1 MEGWWEIMKVKN
13 KAYIRSLAK
22 NILNA
27 NKSRRNILLLA
38 IALTSILFTSLFSV
52 ALGLGKSMETQT
64 MKTIGT
70 ISHGSFKDISDEDV
84 EILTHDK
91 DIKDFSVREKV
102 GILDDEKVMAELSYM
117 DKKGFEW
124 SLIEKVK
131 GKFPEK
137 ENEVF
142 LDISTAKKLGYKG
155 EIGEEIE
162 VPFKIEKAYTGEVI
176 EKKSD
181 KFIISGTFQ
190 NPIDSNVGV
199 GQIYLSKAYV
209 DKLSIPKNNS
219 DLEVMLNNS
228 FKIGDKLLKI
238 AERNGYKVADN
249 PGNLSD
255 KEIRIG
261 VNFAYL
267 LSGDSSFDF
276 KTFLP
281 FLAFL
286 ILVIVAGYL
295 IINNI
300 FKISVNEDI
309 KLLGLLK
316 TIGMTKPQIKKLV
329 HLESLAVAL
338 PAIIVGDIVGISIGK
353 IILNKIFANNEMLT
367 DVKLSIIV
375 IILIILFSTA
385 FTLLTVFL
393 SVMRPARY
401 AAKVSP
407 IDASRY
413 NEIQIKKKYKS
424 EDISLG
430 KLARRQVFSNKFRFI
445 SIVLSIS
452 LSAVILNSVLTY
464 TGNIDLEKGI
474 SDVIA
479 TDYNIASPK
488 YFRYMYSGSEDS
500 IKDNF
505 IDEIEN
511 QKGFKAGGAL
521 YYYGYEY
528 DYQDIKIEDNKVAPI
543 LLGIDDYLINKQK
556 FIDGEFDKDKWQTG
570 NYIIIGEYG
579 DKKSAF
585 KAGDKIKIN
594 VKNKIKEV
602 QVMGK
607 VEYNFSIGLR
617 YFPVIKED
625 VNDESSP
632 TLGLEYIYMN
642 PNEYKELTGDQSIM
656 SYGFD
661 VEDSEKENFD
671 KLLKS
676 FENNPDFSYDSRDLQ
691 IKSFK
696 DFKNLI
702 EFVGYSLSIV
712 LFLISVLN
720 FINIIATE
728 ILRNMVNLSILE
740 AIGMTKRNIKKYL
753 IKKNLIYSIS
763 SLVFSFIVM
772 LLVDKF
778 ILIDFMAETKWT
790 SYKFVI
796 MPLILVNFV
805 NIIIGIIFT
814 GGFYE
819 KHSQNSL
826 VDRIRSLE

>member
-1 MEGWWEIMKVKN
+1 MKVKN
-13 KAYIRSLAK
+13 KAYIRRLAK
-22 NILNA
+22 NILNS

-64 MKTIGT
+64 MKTVGT
-70 ISHGSFKDISDEDV
+70 ISHGSFKDICEEDV
-84 EILTHDK
+84 EILTHDM

-117 DKKGFEW
+117 DKIGFEW

-142 LDISTAKKLGYKG
+142 IDTATAKKLGYKG

-162 VPFKIEKAYTGEVI
+162 VPFKIEKPYTGEII

-209 DKLSIPKNNS
+209 DKLSLPENNN
-219 DLEVMLNNS
+219 DVEVMLKNS
-228 FKIGDKLLKI
+228 FMIRNKLLKI
-238 AERNGYKVADN
+238 AERNGYKVVED
-249 PGNLSD
+249 PGNLSN

-353 IILNKIFANNEMLT
+353 VILNKIFANNEMLT
-367 DVKLSIIV
+367 DVKLSLMV

-413 NEIQIKKKYKS
+413 NETTIKKKYKS

-430 KLARRQVFSNKFRFI
+430 NLARRQVFSNKFRFI
-445 SIVLSIS
+445 SIILSMS

-488 YFRYMYSGSEDS
+488 YFRYMYSGSEDG

-511 QKGFKAGGAL
+511 QKGFKEGGVL

-528 DYQDIKIEDNKVAPI
+528 DYPDIKIEDHKVAPI

-556 FIDGEFDKDKWQTG
+556 FIDGVFDKEKWQTG
-570 NYIIIGEYG
+570 NYVIIGEYG

-594 VKNKIKEV
+594 VNNKVKEV

-607 VEYNFSIGLR
+607 VEYNFSNGLR
-617 YFPVIKED
+617 YFTVIKED
-625 VNDESSP
+625 KNNELSP

-642 PNEYKELTGDQSIM
+642 PNDYKELTGDKSIM

-661 VEDSEKENFD
+661 VEDNEKENFD
-671 KLLKS
+671 NLLKT
-676 FENNPDFSYDSRDLQ
+676 FENEPDFSYDSRDLQ

-720 FINIIATE
+720 FINVIATE

-740 AIGMTKRNIKKYL
+740 AIGMTKKNIKKYL
-753 IKKNLIYSIS
+753 VKKNLIYSLCGLI
-763 SLVFSFIVM
+763 FSFLIM
-772 LLVDKF
+772 LLVDKY
-778 ILIDFMAETKWT
+778 ILIGFMEQTKWT

-796 MPLILVNFV
+796 LPLILVNSV
-805 NIIIGIIFT
+805 NIIIGILFT
-814 GGFYE
+814 GRFYE

>member
-1 MEGWWEIMKVKN
+1 MKVKN
-13 KAYIRSLAK
+13 KAYIRRLAK

-52 ALGLGKSMETQT
+52 ALGLGKSMEIQT

-70 ISHGSFKDISDEDV
+70 ISHGSFKELSDKDIN
-84 EILTHDK
+84 ILSKDK
-91 DIKDFSVREKV
+91 DIKEFSIREKV
-102 GILDDEKVMAELSYM
+102 GILDDEKISAELSYM
-117 DKKGFEW
+117 DKNGFEW

-131 GKFPEK
+131 GEFPEK
-137 ENEVF
+137 DNQVF
-142 LDISTAKKLGYKG
+142 IDIATAKKLGYKG

-162 VPFKIEKAYTGEVI
+162 VPFTIEKPYTGEII

-219 DLEVMLNNS
+219 DLGVMLNNS

-238 AERNGYKVADN
+238 AERNGYKVVDD

-261 VNFAYL
+261 VNFAYIF
-267 LSGDSSFDF
+267 SGDSSFDF

-286 ILVIVAGYL
+286 ILVMVAGYL

-353 IILNKIFANNEMLT
+353 VILNKIFANNEMLT
-367 DVKLSIIV
+367 DVKLSLMV

-413 NEIQIKKKYKS
+413 NETTIKRKYKS

-474 SDVIA
+474 SDVIV

-488 YFRYMYSGSEDS
+488 YFRYMYSGSEDG
-500 IKDNF
+500 IKGNF

-528 DYQDIKIEDNKVAPI
+528 DYPDIKIEDNKVAPI

-556 FIDGEFDKDKWQTG
+556 IIDGEFDKDKWQTG
-570 NYIIIGEYG
+570 NYIIIGEFG
-579 DKKSAF
+579 NKKSGF
-585 KAGDKIKIN
+585 KSGDKIKIN
-594 VKNKIKEV
+594 VNNKVKEV

-607 VEYNFSIGLR
+607 VEYNFSNGSR

-625 VNDESSP
+625 INDESSP
-632 TLGLEYIYMN
+632 TLGLEYIYMK

-676 FENNPDFSYDSRDLQ
+676 FENNSDFSYDSRDLQ
-691 IKSFK
+691 IKSTME
-696 DFKNLI
+696 FKNLI
-702 EFVGYSLSIV
+702 EFAGYSLSIV

-720 FINIIATE
+720 FINVIATE

-740 AIGMTKRNIKKYL
+740 AIGMTKENIKKYL
-753 IKKNLIYSIS
+753 VKKNLIYSIS

-772 LLVDKF
+772 LLVNKF
-778 ILIDFMAETKWT
+778 ILIDFMEQTQWT

-796 MPLILVNFV
+796 MPLIIVNFV

-814 GGFYE
+814 GKFYE

>member
-1 MEGWWEIMKVKN
+1 MKVKN
-13 KAYIRSLAK
+13 KAYIRCLAK
-22 NILNA
+22 SILNA

-70 ISHGSFKDISDEDV
+70 ISHGSFKELSDKDV

-91 DIKDFSVREKV
+91 DIKDFSIREKV
-102 GILDDEKVMAELSYM
+102 GILDDEKISAELSYI
-117 DKKGFEW
+117 DNNGFEW

-137 ENEVF
+137 ENDVF
-142 LDISTAKKLGYKG
+142 IDLATAKKLGYQG

-162 VPFKIEKAYTGEVI
+162 VPFNIERPYTGEII

-209 DKLSIPKNNS
+209 DKLSLPENNK
-219 DLEVMLNNS
+219 DVEVMLKNS
-228 FKIGDKLLKI
+228 FMIRDKLLNI

-249 PGNLSD
+249 PGHLSD

-286 ILVIVAGYL
+286 ILVMVAGYL

-316 TIGMTKPQIKKLV
+316 TIGMTRPQIKKLI
-329 HLESLAVAL
+329 HLESLATSL

-367 DVKLSIIV
+367 DVKLSLIV

-407 IDASRY
+407 IEASRY
-413 NEIQIKKKYKS
+413 NETTIKKKYKS
-424 EDISLG
+424 ENITLG
-430 KLARRQVFSNKFRFI
+430 KLARRQVFSNKFRFV

-464 TGNIDLEKGI
+464 TGNIDLEKGV

-488 YFRYMYSGSEDS
+488 YFRYMYSGSEDG
-500 IKDNF
+500 INEKF

-511 QKGFKAGGAL
+511 HKGYKGGGAL
-521 YYYGYEY
+521 YYYGYEHTY
-528 DYQDIKIEDNKVAPI
+528 PDIKIEDHRIAPI
-543 LLGIDDYLINKQK
+543 LFGIDEFLINKQK
-556 FIDGEFDKDKWQTG
+556 ITEGDFDKDKWQTG
-570 NYIIIGEYG
+570 NYVMLGEYG

-585 KAGDKIKIN
+585 KTGDKIKIN
-594 VKNKIKEV
+594 VKNKVKEV

-607 VEYNFSIGLR
+607 VEYNFSNGLR

-625 VNDESSP
+625 VNDESST

-642 PNEYKELTGDQSIM
+642 PNEYKKLTGDKSIM

-661 VEDSEKENFD
+661 VEKSEKENFD

-676 FENNPDFSYDSRDLQ
+676 FENEPGFSYDSRNLQ
-691 IKSFK
+691 IKSTME
-696 DFKNLI
+696 FKNLI
-702 EFVGYSLSIV
+702 EFAGYSLSIV

-720 FINIIATE
+720 FINVIATE

-740 AIGMTKRNIKKYL
+740 AIGMTKKNIKIYL
-753 IKKNLIYSIS
+753 VKKNLIYSFCG
-763 SLVFSFIVM
+763 LVCSFIIM
-772 LLVDKF
+772 LLVDQY
-778 ILIDFMAETKWT
+778 ILIDFMEQTKWT
-790 SYKFVI
+790 SFRFVI
-796 MPLILVNFV
+796 RPLILVNFA

-814 GGFYE
+814 CKFYE

-826 VDRIRSLE
+826 VGRIKSLE

>member
-1 MEGWWEIMKVKN
+1 MKVKN
-13 KAYIRSLAK
+13 KAYIRHLAK

-70 ISHGSFKDISDEDV
+70 ISHGSFKELSDEDV

-137 ENEVF
+137 ENQVF
-142 LDISTAKKLGYKG
+142 IDIATAKKLGYKG

-162 VPFKIEKAYTGEVI
+162 IPYSIEKPYTGEII

-209 DKLSIPKNNS
+209 DKLSIPENNK
-219 DLEVMLNNS
+219 DLEVMLDNS
-228 FKIGDKLLKI
+228 FMIRDKLIKI
-238 AERNGYKVADN
+238 AERNGYKVVDD

-261 VNFAYL
+261 VNFAYIF
-267 LSGDSSFDF
+267 SGDSSFDF
-276 KTFLP
+276 KIFIP
-281 FLAFL
+281 YLAFL
-286 ILVIVAGYL
+286 ILVMVAGYL

-329 HLESLAVAL
+329 HLESLAVVL
-338 PAIIVGDIVGISIGK
+338 PSIIIGDIIGISIGK
-353 IILNKIFANNEMLT
+353 IILNKIFASNEMLT
-367 DVKLSIIV
+367 DVKLSLTV
-375 IILIILFSTA
+375 IISIILFSTA

-393 SVMRPARY
+393 SVMKPARY

-413 NEIQIKKKYKS
+413 NEIQIKNKYKS

-474 SDVIA
+474 SDVIV
-479 TDYNIASPK
+479 TDYNIANPK
-488 YFRYMYSGSEDS
+488 YFRYMYSGSEDG
-500 IKDNF
+500 INEKY
-505 IDEIEN
+505 IGEIEN
-511 QKGFKAGGAL
+511 HKGFKSGGAL
-521 YYYGYEY
+521 YSYGYEY
-528 DYQDIKIEDNKVAPI
+528 TYPVIKIDDNKVAPI
-543 LLGIDDYLINKQK
+543 LLGIDDYLINKQNI
-556 FIDGEFDKDKWQTG
+556 IDGEFDKEKWQTG
-570 NYIIIGEYG
+570 NYVILGEYG

-594 VKNKIKEV
+594 VKNKVKEV

-607 VEYNFSIGLR
+607 VEYNFSNGLR

-625 VNDESSP
+625 INDESSP

-642 PNEYKELTGDQSIM
+642 PNEYKELTGDESIM

-661 VEDSEKENFD
+661 VEDSEKENFN

-676 FENNPDFSYDSRDLQ
+676 FENEPGFSYDSRDLQ
-691 IKSFK
+691 IKSTME
-696 DFKNLI
+696 FKNLI
-702 EFVGYSLSIV
+702 EFAGYSLSIV

-720 FINIIATE
+720 FINVIATE
-728 ILRNMVNLSILE
+728 ILRNMANLSILE
-740 AIGMTKRNIKKYL
+740 AIGMTKKNIKKYL
-753 IKKNLIYSIS
+753 VKKNLIYSLCG
-763 SLVFSFIVM
+763 LVFSFIIM

-778 ILIDFMAETKWT
+778 ILMDFIEQTQWT

-796 MPLILVNFV
+796 TPLILVNLV

-814 GGFYE
+814 GRFYE
-819 KHSQNSL
+819 KHSNNSL

>member
-1 MEGWWEIMKVKN
+1 MKVKN

-27 NKSRRNILLLA
+27 NKSRRNILLGA

-52 ALGLGKSMETQT
+52 AFGLGKSMETQT
-64 MKTIGT
+64 MKTIGS
-70 ISHGSFKDISDEDV
+70 ISHGSFKELSDEDV
-84 EILTHDK
+84 KILTLDK

-102 GILDDEKVMAELSYM
+102 GILDDEKVTAELSYM
-117 DKKGFEW
+117 DKRGFEW
-124 SLIEKVK
+124 SLMEKVK

-142 LDISTAKKLGYKG
+142 IDISTAKKLGYKG
-155 EIGEEIE
+155 EIGE
-162 VPFKIEKAYTGEVI
+162 KIEIPYNIEKPYTGEII

-209 DKLSIPKNNS
+209 DKLSLPENTN
-219 DLEVMLNNS
+219 DVEVMLKNS
-228 FKIGDKLLKI
+228 FMIRDKLLKI
-238 AERNGYKVADN
+238 AERNGYKVVDD

-267 LSGDSSFDF
+267 LSGDNSLDF
-276 KTFLP
+276 NTFLP
-281 FLAFL
+281 YLAFL
-286 ILVIVAGYL
+286 ILVMVAGYL

-329 HLESLAVAL
+329 HLESLAASL
-338 PAIIVGDIVGISIGK
+338 PSIIIGDIVGISIGK
-353 IILNKIFANNEMLT
+353 IILNKIFASNEMLT
-367 DVKLSIIV
+367 NVKLSPAV

-413 NEIQIKKKYKS
+413 NETTIKKKYKS
-424 EDISLG
+424 DNISLS
-430 KLARRQVFSNKFRFI
+430 KLSRRQVFSNKFRFI

-474 SDVIA
+474 SDVIV

-488 YFRYMYSGSEDS
+488 YFRYMYSGIDDEID
-500 IKDNF
+500 KEF
-505 IDEIEN
+505 IDKIEN
-511 QKGFKAGGAL
+511 QKGFIGGGAL
-521 YYYGYEY
+521 YSYGYEY
-528 DYQDIKIEDNKVAPI
+528 YYPDIKIEDKKFAPF
-543 LLGIDDYLINKQK
+543 LFGMDDFLINKQK
-556 FIDGEFDKDKWQTG
+556 FIDGEFDKEKWQTG
-570 NYIIIGEYG
+570 NYIIIGEYE

-594 VKNKIKEV
+594 VNSKVKEV

-607 VEYNFSIGLR
+607 IEYNFSNGFR

-625 VNDESSP
+625 INDESSP
-632 TLGLEYIYMN
+632 TLDLEYIYMN
-642 PNEYKELTGDQSIM
+642 PNEYKELTGNKSMM

-671 KLLKS
+671 KLLKT
-676 FENNPDFSYDSRDLQ
+676 FENEPGFSYDSRDIQ
-691 IKSFK
+691 IKSTME
-696 DFKNLI
+696 FKNLI
-702 EFVGYSLSIV
+702 EFAGYSLSIV

-720 FINIIATE
+720 FINVIATE

-740 AIGMTKRNIKKYL
+740 AIGMTKKNIKKYL
-753 IKKNLIYSIS
+753 VKKNLIYSLCG
-763 SLVFSFIVM
+763 LVFSFIIM
-772 LLVDKF
+772 LLVDKY
-778 ILIDFMAETKWT
+778 ILMDFMGQAKWT

-805 NIIIGIIFT
+805 NTIIGIIFT
-814 GGFYE
+814 SRFYE

>member
-1 MEGWWEIMKVKN
+1 MEGWWKIMKVKN
-13 KAYIRSLAK
+13 KAYIRRLAK

-52 ALGLGKSMETQT
+52 ALGLGKSMEIQT

-70 ISHGSFKDISDEDV
+70 ISHGSFKELSDKDIN
-84 EILTHDK
+84 ILSKDK
-91 DIKDFSVREKV
+91 DIKEFSIREKV

-142 LDISTAKKLGYKG
+142 IGTATAKKLGYKG

-162 VPFKIEKAYTGEVI
+162 VPFKIEKANTGEII

-209 DKLSIPKNNS
+209 DKLSLPENNN
-219 DLEVMLNNS
+219 DVEVMLKNS
-228 FKIGDKLLKI
+228 FMIRDKLLKI
-238 AERNGYKVADN
+238 AERNGYKVVDD
-249 PGNLSD
+249 PGNLSE

-261 VNFAYL
+261 VNFAYIF
-267 LSGDSSFDF
+267 SGDSSFDF

-316 TIGMTKPQIKKLV
+316 TIGMTKPQIKRLI

-367 DVKLSIIV
+367 DVKLSLMV

-407 IDASRY
+407 IDASRH
-413 NEIQIKKKYKS
+413 NETTIKKKYKS

-488 YFRYMYSGSEDS
+488 YFRYMYLGSEEGID
-500 IKDNF
+500 KKF

-511 QKGFKAGGAL
+511 YKGFKSGGAL

-528 DYQDIKIEDNKVAPI
+528 DYPDIKIEDNKVAPI

-579 DKKSAF
+579 NKKSAF

-594 VKNKIKEV
+594 VKNKVKEV
-602 QVMGK
+602 QVMSK
-607 VEYNFSIGLR
+607 IEYNFSNGLR

-625 VNDESSP
+625 INDESSP
-632 TLGLEYIYMN
+632 TLSLEYIYMN

-676 FENNPDFSYDSRDLQ
+676 FENEPGFSYDSRDLQ
-691 IKSFK
+691 IKSTME
-696 DFKNLI
+696 FKNLI
-702 EFVGYSLSIV
+702 EFAGYSLSIV

-720 FINIIATE
+720 FINVIATE

-740 AIGMTKRNIKKYL
+740 AIGMTKKNIKKYL
-753 IKKNLIYSIS
+753 VKKNLIYSLCG
-763 SLVFSFIVM
+763 LVFSFIIM

-778 ILIDFMAETKWT
+778 ILMDFMEQTQWT

-805 NIIIGIIFT
+805 NIIIGILFT
-814 GGFYE
+814 GRFYE

>member
-1 MEGWWEIMKVKN
+1 MESWWIKMKVKN
-13 KAYIRSLAK
+13 KAYIRHLAK
-22 NILNA
+22 NILRA
-27 NKSRRNILLLA
+27 NESRRNILLLA
-38 IALTSILFTSLFSV
+38 IALTCILFTSLFSV
-52 ALGLGKSMETQT
+52 ILGLGKSMETQT

-70 ISHGSFKDISDEDV
+70 ISHGSFKDISGEDV
-84 EILTHDK
+84 EILTQDK

-137 ENEVF
+137 ENQVF
-142 LDISTAKKLGYKG
+142 IDISTAKKLGYKG

-162 VPFKIEKAYTGEVI
+162 VPFTIEKAYTGEII

-219 DLEVMLNNS
+219 DLGVMLNNS
-228 FKIGDKLLKI
+228 FKIRDKLLKI
-238 AERNGYKVADN
+238 AERNGYKVVDN
-249 PGNLSD
+249 PRNLSE

-281 FLAFL
+281 FLDFL
-286 ILVIVAGYL
+286 ILVMVAGYL

-316 TIGMTKPQIKKLV
+316 TIGMTKPQIKRLI

-338 PAIIVGDIVGISIGK
+338 PSIIAGDIVGISIGK
-353 IILNKIFANNEMLT
+353 VILNKIFANNEMLT
-367 DVKLSIIV
+367 DVKLSLMV

-413 NEIQIKKKYKS
+413 NETTIKKKYKS

-430 KLARRQVFSNKFRFI
+430 KLARRQIFSNKFRFI

-464 TGNIDLEKGI
+464 TGNINLEKGI
-474 SDVIA
+474 SDVIV

-488 YFRYMYSGSEDS
+488 YFRYMYSGSEDG
-500 IKDNF
+500 INEKY
-505 IDEIEN
+505 IGEIEN

-528 DYQDIKIEDNKVAPI
+528 DYQDIKIEDHKVAPI
-543 LLGIDDYLINKQK
+543 LFGMDEFLINKQK
-556 FIDGEFDKDKWQTG
+556 FIDGEFDKEKWQTG
-570 NYIIIGEYG
+570 NYIIVGEYAN
-579 DKKSAF
+579 KKSAF
-585 KAGDKIKIN
+585 KSGDKINIKVN
-594 VKNKIKEV
+594 NKVKEV

-607 VEYNFSIGLR
+607 VEYNFSNGLR

-625 VNDESSP
+625 INDESSP
-632 TLGLEYIYMN
+632 TLSLEYIYMN
-642 PNEYKELTGDQSIM
+642 PNEYKELTGDESIM

-676 FENNPDFSYDSRDLQ
+676 FENEPGFSYDSRDLQ
-691 IKSFK
+691 IKSTME
-696 DFKNLI
+696 FKNLI
-702 EFVGYSLSIV
+702 EFAGYSLSIV

-720 FINIIATE
+720 FINVIATE

-740 AIGMTKRNIKKYL
+740 AIGMTKKNIKKYL
-753 IKKNLIYSIS
+753 VKKNLIYSLCG
-763 SLVFSFIVM
+763 LVFSFLIM

-778 ILIDFMAETKWT
+778 ILMDFIAATQWT

-805 NIIIGIIFT
+805 NIFIGILFT
-814 GGFYE
+814 GRFYE

>member
-1 MEGWWEIMKVKN
+1 
-13 KAYIRSLAK
+13 
-22 NILNA
+22 
-27 NKSRRNILLLA
+27 
-38 IALTSILFTSLFSV
+38 
-52 ALGLGKSMETQT
+52 METQT
-64 MKTIGT
+64 MKTVGT
-70 ISHGSFKDISDEDV
+70 ISHGSFKDICDEDV
-84 EILTHDK
+84 ETLTHDK

-131 GKFPEK
+131 GEFPEK
-137 ENEVF
+137 DNQVF
-142 LDISTAKKLGYKG
+142 IDIATAKKLGYKG

-162 VPFKIEKAYTGEVI
+162 VPFKIEKPYTGEII

-209 DKLSIPKNNS
+209 DKLSLPENNN
-219 DLEVMLNNS
+219 DVEVMLKNS
-228 FKIGDKLLKI
+228 FMIRNKLLKI
-238 AERNGYKVADN
+238 AERNGYKVVDD

-261 VNFAYL
+261 VNFAYIF
-267 LSGDSSFDF
+267 SGDSSFDF

-286 ILVIVAGYL
+286 ILVMVAGYL

-338 PAIIVGDIVGISIGK
+338 PSIIVGDIVGISIGK
-353 IILNKIFANNEMLT
+353 VILNKIFANNEILT
-367 DVKLSIIV
+367 DVKLSLAV
-375 IILIILFSTA
+375 IIIIILFSTA

-407 IDASRY
+407 IDASKY
-413 NEIQIKKKYKS
+413 NDTMIKNKYKS
-424 EDISLG
+424 ANISLG

-464 TGNIDLEKGI
+464 TGNIDLEKGV

-488 YFRYMYSGSEDS
+488 YFRYMYSGSEDG

-511 QKGFKAGGAL
+511 QKGFKGGGAL
-521 YYYGYEY
+521 YSYGYEY
-528 DYQDIKIEDNKVAPI
+528 DYPDIKIEDHKVAPI

-556 FIDGEFDKDKWQTG
+556 FIDGVFDKEKWQTG
-570 NYIIIGEYG
+570 NYIIIGEFG
-579 DKKSAF
+579 NKKSAF
-585 KAGDKIKIN
+585 KSGDKINIKVN
-594 VKNKIKEV
+594 NKVKEV

-607 VEYNFSIGLR
+607 VEYNFSNGLR

-625 VNDESSP
+625 INDESSP
-632 TLGLEYIYMN
+632 TLGLEYIYMK
-642 PNEYKELTGDQSIM
+642 PNEYKELTGDKSIM

-671 KLLKS
+671 KLLKT
-676 FENNPDFSYDSRDLQ
+676 FENEPDFSYDSRDLQ

-720 FINIIATE
+720 FINVIATE

-740 AIGMTKRNIKKYL
+740 AIGMTKKNIKKYL
-753 IKKNLIYSIS
+753 VKKNLIYSLCG
-763 SLVFSFIVM
+763 LVFSFIIM
-772 LLVDKF
+772 LLVDKY
-778 ILIDFMAETKWT
+778 ILIGFMEQAKWT
-790 SYKFVI
+790 SYKFAI

-814 GGFYE
+814 GRFYE
-819 KHSQNSL
+819 KHSNNSL

>member
-1 MEGWWEIMKVKN
+1 MKVKN
-13 KAYIRSLAK
+13 KAYIRRLAK

-70 ISHGSFKDISDEDV
+70 ISHGSFKELSDKDIN
-84 EILTHDK
+84 ILSKDK
-91 DIKDFSVREKV
+91 DIKEFSIREKV
-102 GILDDEKVMAELSYM
+102 GILDDEKISAELSYI
-117 DKKGFEW
+117 DNNGFEW

-137 ENEVF
+137 ENDVF
-142 LDISTAKKLGYKG
+142 IDLATAKKLGYKG

-162 VPFKIEKAYTGEVI
+162 IPYSIEKPYTGEII

-209 DKLSIPKNNS
+209 DKLLLPDTNN
-219 DLEVMLNNS
+219 DMEVMLKNS
-228 FKIGDKLLKI
+228 FMIKDKLLKI
-238 AERNGYKVADN
+238 AERNGYKVADS

-281 FLAFL
+281 YLAFL

-316 TIGMTKPQIKKLV
+316 TIGMTKPQIKRLI

-338 PAIIVGDIVGISIGK
+338 PSIIIGDIIGISIGK
-353 IILNKIFANNEMLT
+353 IILNKIFASNEMLT
-367 DVKLSIIV
+367 DVKLSLMV

-413 NEIQIKKKYKS
+413 NETTIKKKYKS

-445 SIVLSIS
+445 SIILSMS

-474 SDVIA
+474 SDVIT

-488 YFRYMYSGSEDS
+488 YFRYMYLGSEEGID
-500 IKDNF
+500 KKF

-511 QKGFKAGGAL
+511 HKGYKSGGAL
-521 YYYGYEY
+521 YSSGYEHTY
-528 DYQDIKIEDNKVAPI
+528 PEIKIEDKKVAP
-543 LLGIDDYLINKQK
+543 LLFGMDEFLINKQK
-556 FIDGEFDKDKWQTG
+556 FIDGEFDKEKWQTG

-585 KAGDKIKIN
+585 KTGDKIKIN
-594 VKNKIKEV
+594 VKNKAKEV

-607 VEYNFSIGLR
+607 IEYNFSNGLR

-625 VNDESSP
+625 INDESSP

-661 VEDSEKENFD
+661 VADREKENFD
-671 KLLKS
+671 KLLKT
-676 FENNPDFSYDSRDLQ
+676 FENEPDFSYDSRDLQ
-691 IKSFK
+691 IKSTME
-696 DFKNLI
+696 FKNLI
-702 EFVGYSLSIV
+702 EFAGYSLSIV

-720 FINIIATE
+720 FINVIATE

-740 AIGMTKRNIKKYL
+740 AIGMTKKNIKKYL
-753 IKKNLIYSIS
+753 VKKNLIYSLCGLI
-763 SLVFSFIVM
+763 FSFLIM

-778 ILIDFMAETKWT
+778 ILMDFMEQTQWT

-796 MPLILVNFV
+796 LPLILVNSV

-814 GGFYE
+814 GRFYE
-819 KHSQNSL
+819 KHSNNSL

>member
-1 MEGWWEIMKVKN
+1 MKVKN
-13 KAYIRSLAK
+13 KAYIRHLAK

-70 ISHGSFKDISDEDV
+70 ISHGSFKELSDEDV

-102 GILDDEKVMAELSYM
+102 GILDDKKISAELSYM

-137 ENEVF
+137 DNQVF
-142 LDISTAKKLGYKG
+142 IDIATAKKLGYKG

-162 VPFKIEKAYTGEVI
+162 IPYSIEKPYTGEII

-209 DKLSIPKNNS
+209 DKLSLPENNN
-219 DLEVMLNNS
+219 DLEVMLKNS
-228 FKIGDKLLKI
+228 FMIRDKLLKI
-238 AERNGYKVADN
+238 AERNGYKVVDD
-249 PGNLSD
+249 PGNLSE

-261 VNFAYL
+261 VNFAYIF
-267 LSGDSSFDF
+267 SGDSSFDF

-353 IILNKIFANNEMLT
+353 VILNKIFANNEMLT
-367 DVKLSIIV
+367 DVKLSLLV

-385 FTLLTVFL
+385 FTLITVFL
-393 SVMRPARY
+393 SVMRPARF

-413 NEIQIKKKYKS
+413 NETTIKKKYKS

-474 SDVIA
+474 SDVIS

-488 YFRYMYSGSEDS
+488 YFRYMYSGSEDG

-528 DYQDIKIEDNKVAPI
+528 AYPDIKIEDNKVAPI

-556 FIDGEFDKDKWQTG
+556 
-570 NYIIIGEYG
+570 
-579 DKKSAF
+579 
-585 KAGDKIKIN
+585 
-594 VKNKIKEV
+594 
-602 QVMGK
+602 
-607 VEYNFSIGLR
+607 
-617 YFPVIKED
+617 
-625 VNDESSP
+625 
-632 TLGLEYIYMN
+632 
-642 PNEYKELTGDQSIM
+642 
-656 SYGFD
+656 
-661 VEDSEKENFD
+661 
-671 KLLKS
+671 
-676 FENNPDFSYDSRDLQ
+676 
-691 IKSFK
+691 
-696 DFKNLI
+696 
-702 EFVGYSLSIV
+702 
-712 LFLISVLN
+712 
-720 FINIIATE
+720 
-728 ILRNMVNLSILE
+728 
-740 AIGMTKRNIKKYL
+740 
-753 IKKNLIYSIS
+753 
-763 SLVFSFIVM
+763 
-772 LLVDKF
+772 
-778 ILIDFMAETKWT
+778 
-790 SYKFVI
+790 
-796 MPLILVNFV
+796 
-805 NIIIGIIFT
+805 
-814 GGFYE
+814 
-819 KHSQNSL
+819 
-826 VDRIRSLE
+826 

>member
-1 MEGWWEIMKVKN
+1 MKVKN
-13 KAYIRSLAK
+13 KAYIVRLSK
-22 NILNA
+22 SILNA

-64 MKTIGT
+64 MKTVGT
-70 ISHGSFKDISDEDV
+70 ISHGSFKELSDKDIN
-84 EILTHDK
+84 ILSKDK
-91 DIKDFSVREKV
+91 DIKEFSIREKV
-102 GILDDEKVMAELSYM
+102 GILDDEKISAELSYM

-137 ENEVF
+137 ENEIF
-142 LDISTAKKLGYKG
+142 IDLATAKKLGYKG
-155 EIGEEIE
+155 EIGEVIE
-162 VPFKIEKAYTGEVI
+162 VPFNIEKPYTGEII

-209 DKLSIPKNNS
+209 DKLSLPENNK
-219 DLEVMLNNS
+219 DLEVMLKNS
-228 FKIGDKLLKI
+228 FMIRDKLLKI

-249 PGNLSD
+249 PGNLSGN
-255 KEIRIG
+255 EIRIG

-267 LSGDSSFDF
+267 FSGDSSFDLN
-276 KTFLP
+276 TFIP
-281 FLAFL
+281 YLAIL
-286 ILVIVAGYL
+286 ILVMVAGYL

-329 HLESLAVAL
+329 HRESLAVAI

-353 IILNKIFANNEMLT
+353 IILNKIFVSNEMLT
-367 DVKLSIIV
+367 DVKISLAL

-407 IDASRY
+407 IDASKY
-413 NEIQIKKKYKS
+413 NETTIKKKYKS
-424 EDISLG
+424 ENISLG

-464 TGNIDLEKGI
+464 TSNIDLEKGI
-474 SDVIA
+474 SDVIV

-488 YFRYMYSGSEDS
+488 YFRYMYSGSEDG
-500 IKDNF
+500 INEKY
-505 IDEIEN
+505 IGEIEN
-511 QKGFKAGGAL
+511 HKGFKSGGAL
-521 YYYGYEY
+521 YSYGYEY
-528 DYQDIKIEDNKVAPI
+528 TYPVIKIEDNKVAPI

-556 FIDGEFDKDKWQTG
+556 IIDGEFDKEKWQTG
-570 NYIIIGEYG
+570 NYVIIGEYG

-585 KAGDKIKIN
+585 KAGDKIKIK
-594 VKNKIKEV
+594 VKNSIKEV
-602 QVMGK
+602 QIMGK
-607 VEYNFSIGLR
+607 INYNFSDGLR
-617 YFPVIKED
+617 YYPIIQED
-625 VNDESSP
+625 RFDESSP
-632 TLGLEYIYMN
+632 ELDIEYLYLN
-642 PNEYKELTGDQSIM
+642 PNLYEELTGDNSIM

-671 KLLKS
+671 KFLKS

-696 DFKNLI
+696 DYKNLI

-720 FINIIATE
+720 FINVIATE

-740 AIGMTKRNIKKYL
+740 AIGMTKKNIKKYL
-753 IKKNLIYSIS
+753 VKKNLIYSLCG
-763 SLVFSFIVM
+763 LVFSFIIM
-772 LLVDKF
+772 LLVDKY
-778 ILIDFMAETKWT
+778 ILIDFMEQTKWT

-814 GGFYE
+814 GRFYE

>member
-1 MEGWWEIMKVKN
+1 MKVKN
-13 KAYIRSLAK
+13 KAYIRRLAK

-52 ALGLGKSMETQT
+52 ALGLGKSIETQT
-64 MKTIGT
+64 MKTVGS
-70 ISHGSFKDISDEDV
+70 ISHGSFKELSDEDIS
-84 EILTHDK
+84 ILSKDK
-91 DIKDFSVREKV
+91 DINEFSIREKV
-102 GILDDEKVMAELSYM
+102 GILDDEKISAELSYM
-117 DKKGFEW
+117 DKIGFEW

-137 ENEVF
+137 ENDAF
-142 LDISTAKKLGYKG
+142 IDLATAKKLGYKG

-162 VPFKIEKAYTGEVI
+162 IPYSIEKAYTGEII
-176 EKKSD
+176 EKKSE

-209 DKLSIPKNNS
+209 DKLSLPENNK
-219 DLEVMLNNS
+219 DLEVMLKNS
-228 FKIGDKLLKI
+228 FMIKDKLLKI
-238 AERNGYKVADN
+238 AERNGYKVADS

-329 HLESLAVAL
+329 HLESIAASL
-338 PAIIVGDIVGISIGK
+338 PSIIVGDIVGISIGK
-353 IILNKIFANNEMLT
+353 IILNKIFASNEMLT
-367 DVKLSIIV
+367 DVKLSITV
-375 IILIILFSTA
+375 MVLIILFSTA

-413 NEIQIKKKYKS
+413 NETTIKKKYKS
-424 EDISLG
+424 ENISLG

-445 SIVLSIS
+445 SIILSMS

-464 TGNIDLEKGI
+464 TSNIDLEKGI
-474 SDVIA
+474 SDVIV

-488 YFRYMYSGSEDS
+488 YFRYMYLGSEEG
-500 IKDNF
+500 INKKF

-511 QKGFKAGGAL
+511 YKGFKDGGAL
-521 YYYGYEY
+521 YSYGYEY
-528 DYQDIKIEDNKVAPI
+528 SYPSIKIKDHKVAPI
-543 LLGIDDYLINKQK
+543 LFGMDDYLINKQK
-556 FIDGEFDKDKWQTG
+556 FIAGEFDKEKWQTG

-579 DKKSAF
+579 YKKSAF

-594 VKNKIKEV
+594 VNNKVKEV

-607 VEYNFSIGLR
+607 VEYNFSNGLR

-625 VNDESSP
+625 KYNESSP
-632 TLGLEYIYMN
+632 TLGLGYIYMN

-691 IKSFK
+691 IKSIMK
-696 DFKNLI
+696 FKNLI
-702 EFVGYSLSIV
+702 EFAGYSLSIV

-720 FINIIATE
+720 FINVIATE

-740 AIGMTKRNIKKYL
+740 AIGMTKKNIKKYL
-753 IKKNLIYSIS
+753 VKKNLIYSIS

-772 LLVDKF
+772 LLVNKF
-778 ILIDFMAETKWT
+778 ILIDFME
-790 SYKFVI
+790 
-796 MPLILVNFV
+796 
-805 NIIIGIIFT
+805 
-814 GGFYE
+814 
-819 KHSQNSL
+819 
-826 VDRIRSLE
+826 

>member
-1 MEGWWEIMKVKN
+1 MKVKN
-13 KAYIRSLAK
+13 KAYIRRLAK
-22 NILNA
+22 SILNA

-70 ISHGSFKDISDEDV
+70 ISHGSFKELSDEDV

-162 VPFKIEKAYTGEVI
+162 VPFKIEKAYTGEII

-209 DKLSIPKNNS
+209 DKLSLPKNNS
-219 DLEVMLNNS
+219 DLGVMLNNS

-238 AERNGYKVADN
+238 AERNGYKVVDD

-316 TIGMTKPQIKKLV
+316 TIGMTKPQIKRLI

-338 PAIIVGDIVGISIGK
+338 PSIIIGDIIGISIGK
-353 IILNKIFANNEMLT
+353 IILNKIFASNEMLT
-367 DVKLSIIV
+367 DVKLSLAV

-413 NEIQIKKKYKS
+413 NEIQTKNKYKS

-488 YFRYMYSGSEDS
+488 YFRYMYSGSEDG
-500 IKDNF
+500 INEKY
-505 IDEIEN
+505 IGEIEN
-511 QKGFKAGGAL
+511 HKGFKSGGAL
-521 YYYGYEY
+521 YSYGYEY
-528 DYQDIKIEDNKVAPI
+528 TYPVIKIEDNKVAPI

-556 FIDGEFDKDKWQTG
+556 IIDGEFDKEKWQTG
-570 NYIIIGEYG
+570 NYVIIGEYG

-585 KAGDKIKIN
+585 KAGDKIKIK
-594 VKNKIKEV
+594 VKNSIKEV
-602 QVMGK
+602 QIMGK
-607 VEYNFSIGLR
+607 INYNFSDGLR
-617 YFPVIKED
+617 YFPIIQE
-625 VNDESSP
+625 NQFDESSP
-632 TLGLEYIYMN
+632 ELDLEYFYLN
-642 PNEYKELTGDQSIM
+642 PNLYKELTGDNSIM

-661 VEDSEKENFD
+661 VVDSEKENFD

-676 FENNPDFSYDSRDLQ
+676 FENEPGFSYDSRDLQ

-720 FINIIATE
+720 FINVIATE

-740 AIGMTKRNIKKYL
+740 AIGMTKKNIKRYL
-753 IKKNLIYSIS
+753 VKKNLIYSLCG
-763 SLVFSFIVM
+763 LVFSFIIM
-772 LLVDKF
+772 LLVDKY
-778 ILIDFMAETKWT
+778 ILIGFMEQAKWT

-814 GGFYE
+814 GRFYE

>member
-1 MEGWWEIMKVKN
+1 MKVKN
-13 KAYIRSLAK
+13 KAYIVRLSK

-70 ISHGSFKDISDEDV
+70 ISHGSFKELSDKDIN
-84 EILTHDK
+84 ILSKDK
-91 DIKDFSVREKV
+91 DIKEFSIREKV
-102 GILDDEKVMAELSYM
+102 GILDDEKISAELSYM
-117 DKKGFEW
+117 DKNGFDW

-137 ENEVF
+137 ENDAFIDLV
-142 LDISTAKKLGYKG
+142 TAKKLGYKG

-162 VPFKIEKAYTGEVI
+162 VPFNIEKPYTGEII

-209 DKLSIPKNNS
+209 DKLSLPENNK
-219 DLEVMLNNS
+219 DVEVMLKNS
-228 FKIGDKLLKI
+228 FMIRDKLLNI
-238 AERNGYKVADN
+238 AERNGYKVADS

-353 IILNKIFANNEMLT
+353 VILNKIFANNEMLT
-367 DVKLSIIV
+367 DVKLSLTV
-375 IILIILFSTA
+375 IILIIVFSTA

-413 NEIQIKKKYKS
+413 NETTIKKKYKS
-424 EDISLG
+424 DNISLG

-445 SIVLSIS
+445 SIILSMS

-474 SDVIA
+474 SDVIV
-479 TDYNIASPK
+479 TGYNIASPK
-488 YFRYMYSGSEDS
+488 YFRYMYLGSEEGID
-500 IKDNF
+500 KKF

-528 DYQDIKIEDNKVAPI
+528 AYPDIKIEDNKVAPI

-556 FIDGEFDKDKWQTG
+556 FIDGEFDKEKWQTG
-570 NYIIIGEYG
+570 NYVIIGEYG
-579 DKKSAF
+579 NKKSAF
-585 KAGDKIKIN
+585 KSGDKINIKVN
-594 VKNKIKEV
+594 NKVKEV

-607 VEYNFSIGLR
+607 VEYNFSNGLR

-625 VNDESSP
+625 INDESSP
-632 TLGLEYIYMN
+632 TLSLEYIYMK
-642 PNEYKELTGDQSIM
+642 PNEYKELTGDKSIM

-671 KLLKS
+671 NLLKT
-676 FENNPDFSYDSRDLQ
+676 FENEPGFSYDSRDLQ
-691 IKSFK
+691 IKSTMEFK
-696 DFKNLI
+696 SLI
-702 EFVGYSLSIV
+702 EFAGYSLSIV

-720 FINIIATE
+720 FINVIATE

-740 AIGMTKRNIKKYL
+740 AIGMTKKNIKKYL
-753 IKKNLIYSIS
+753 VKKNLIYSLCGLI
-763 SLVFSFIVM
+763 FSFLIM

-778 ILIDFMAETKWT
+778 ILIDFMEQTQWT

-796 MPLILVNFV
+796 LPLIIVNFV

-814 GGFYE
+814 GKFYE

-826 VDRIRSLE
+826 VDRIKNLE

>member
-1 MEGWWEIMKVKN
+1 
-13 KAYIRSLAK
+13 
-22 NILNA
+22 
-27 NKSRRNILLLA
+27 
-38 IALTSILFTSLFSV
+38 
-52 ALGLGKSMETQT
+52 METQT

-70 ISHGSFKDISDEDV
+70 ISHGSFKELSDKDIS
-84 EILTHDK
+84 ILSKDK
-91 DIKDFSVREKV
+91 DIKEFSIREKV
-102 GILDDEKVMAELSYM
+102 GILDDEKISAELSYI
-117 DKKGFEW
+117 DKNGFEW

-137 ENEVF
+137 ENDVF
-142 LDISTAKKLGYKG
+142 IDLATAKKLGYKG

-162 VPFKIEKAYTGEVI
+162 VPFTIEKPYTGEII

-209 DKLSIPKNNS
+209 YKLSLPKNNK
-219 DLEVMLNNS
+219 DVEVMLKNS
-228 FKIGDKLLKI
+228 FMIRDKLIKI
-238 AERNGYKVADN
+238 AERNGYKVVDD
-249 PGNLSD
+249 PGNLSE

-261 VNFAYL
+261 VNFAYIF
-267 LSGDSSFDF
+267 SGDSSFDF

-286 ILVIVAGYL
+286 ILVMVAGYL

-353 IILNKIFANNEMLT
+353 VILNKIFANNEMLT
-367 DVKLSIIV
+367 DVKLSLTV
-375 IILIILFSTA
+375 IILIIVFSTA

-413 NEIQIKKKYKS
+413 NETTIKNKYKS

-445 SIVLSIS
+445 SIILSMS

-488 YFRYMYSGSEDS
+488 YFRYMYSGSEDG

-511 QKGFKAGGAL
+511 QKGFKGGGAL

-528 DYQDIKIEDNKVAPI
+528 SYPDIKIEDHKVAPI

-556 FIDGEFDKDKWQTG
+556 FIDGVFDKEKWQTG
-570 NYIIIGEYG
+570 NYVIIGEYG

-585 KAGDKIKIN
+585 KTGDKIKIN
-594 VKNKIKEV
+594 VKNKAKEV

-607 VEYNFSIGLR
+607 IEYNFSNGLR

-625 VNDESSP
+625 INDESSP

-661 VEDSEKENFD
+661 VADREKENFD
-671 KLLKS
+671 KLLKT
-676 FENNPDFSYDSRDLQ
+676 FENEPDFSYDSRDLQ
-691 IKSFK
+691 IKSTME
-696 DFKNLI
+696 FKNLI
-702 EFVGYSLSIV
+702 EFAGYSLSIV

-720 FINIIATE
+720 FINVIATE

-740 AIGMTKRNIKKYL
+740 AIGMTKKNIKKYL
-753 IKKNLIYSIS
+753 VKKNLIYSLCGLI
-763 SLVFSFIVM
+763 FSFLIM
-772 LLVDKF
+772 LLVDKY
-778 ILIDFMAETKWT
+778 ILMDFMEQTQWT

-796 MPLILVNFV
+796 LPLILVNSV

-814 GGFYE
+814 GRFYE

>member
-1 MEGWWEIMKVKN
+1 MKVKN
-13 KAYIRSLAK
+13 KAYIVRLAK

-70 ISHGSFKDISDEDV
+70 ISHGSFKELSDKDIS
-84 EILTHDK
+84 ILSKDK
-91 DIKDFSVREKV
+91 DIKEFSIREKV
-102 GILDDEKVMAELSYM
+102 GILDDEKISAELSYI
-117 DKKGFEW
+117 DKNGFEW

-137 ENEVF
+137 ENDVF
-142 LDISTAKKLGYKG
+142 IDLATAKKLGYKG

-162 VPFKIEKAYTGEVI
+162 VPFTIEKPYTGEII

-209 DKLSIPKNNS
+209 YKLSLPKNNK
-219 DLEVMLNNS
+219 DVEVMLKNS
-228 FKIGDKLLKI
+228 FMIRDKLLKI
-238 AERNGYKVADN
+238 AERNGYKVVDD

-267 LSGDSSFDF
+267 LSGDNSFDF

-281 FLAFL
+281 FLSFL
-286 ILVIVAGYL
+286 ILVMVAGYL

-329 HLESLAVAL
+329 HLESLAASL
-338 PAIIVGDIVGISIGK
+338 PSIIVGDIVGISIGK

-367 DVKLSIIV
+367 DVKLSPAV

-393 SVMRPARY
+393 SVMRPARF
-401 AAKVSP
+401 ASKISP

-413 NEIQIKKKYKS
+413 NEIEIKNKYKS

-474 SDVIA
+474 SDVIV

-488 YFRYMYSGSEDS
+488 YFRYMYLGSEEGID
-500 IKDNF
+500 KKF

-511 QKGFKAGGAL
+511 HKGFKGGGAL
-521 YYYGYEY
+521 YSSGYEY
-528 DYQDIKIEDNKVAPI
+528 AYPDIKIEDHKVAPI

-556 FIDGEFDKDKWQTG
+556 FIDGEFDKEKWQTG
-570 NYIIIGEYG
+570 NYVIIGEYG
-579 DKKSAF
+579 DKKSAL

-594 VKNKIKEV
+594 VKNKVKEV

-607 VEYNFSIGLR
+607 VEYNFSNGLR

-625 VNDESSP
+625 INDESSP
-632 TLGLEYIYMN
+632 TLSLEYVYMN
-642 PNEYKELTGDQSIM
+642 PDEYQELTGDKSIM

-661 VEDSEKENFD
+661 VADSEKENFD
-671 KLLKS
+671 KLLKT
-676 FENNPDFSYDSRDLQ
+676 FENEPDFSYDSRELQ
-691 IKSFK
+691 IKSTME
-696 DFKNLI
+696 FKNLI
-702 EFVGYSLSIV
+702 EFAGYSLSIV

-720 FINIIATE
+720 FINVIATE

-740 AIGMTKRNIKKYL
+740 AIGMTKKNIKKYL
-753 IKKNLIYSIS
+753 VKKNLIYSLCG
-763 SLVFSFIVM
+763 LVFSFIIM

-778 ILIDFMAETKWT
+778 ILMDFIEQTQWT

-814 GGFYE
+814 GRFYE

>member
-1 MEGWWEIMKVKN
+1 MKVKN
-13 KAYIRSLAK
+13 KAYIRHLSK

-70 ISHGSFKDISDEDV
+70 ISHGSFKELSDKDIN
-84 EILTHDK
+84 ILTKDK
-91 DIKDFSVREKV
+91 DIKEFSIIEKV
-102 GILDDEKVMAELSYM
+102 GILDDEKISAELSYM

-137 ENEVF
+137 ENQVF
-142 LDISTAKKLGYKG
+142 IDIATAKKLGYKG

-162 VPFKIEKAYTGEVI
+162 VPFKIEKAYIGEII
-176 EKKSD
+176 EKKRD

-190 NPIDSNVGV
+190 SPIDSNVGV

-209 DKLSIPKNNS
+209 EKLSLPENNN
-219 DLEVMLNNS
+219 DVEVMLKNS
-228 FKIGDKLLKI
+228 FMIRDKLLKI
-238 AERNGYKVADN
+238 AERNGYKVVED

-267 LSGDSSFDF
+267 LSGDNSFDF
-276 KTFLP
+276 NAFLP
-281 FLAFL
+281 YLAFL
-286 ILVIVAGYL
+286 ILVMVAGYL

-329 HLESLAVAL
+329 HLESIAASL
-338 PAIIVGDIVGISIGK
+338 PSIIVGDIVGISIGK
-353 IILNKIFANNEMLT
+353 IILNKIFANNDMLT
-367 DVKLSIIV
+367 NIKLSLTV
-375 IILIILFSTA
+375 IILIILFSTT
-385 FTLLTVFL
+385 FTLFTVFL

-413 NEIQIKKKYKS
+413 NETTIKKKYKS
-424 EDISLG
+424 DNISLG

-488 YFRYMYSGSEDS
+488 YFRYMYLGSEEGIDR
-500 IKDNF
+500 KF

-511 QKGFKAGGAL
+511 YKGFKEGGAL

-528 DYQDIKIEDNKVAPI
+528 SYPDIKIEDHKVAPI

-556 FIDGEFDKDKWQTG
+556 FIDGDFDKEKWKTG
-570 NYIIIGEYG
+570 NYVIIGEYG

-594 VKNKIKEV
+594 VNNQIKEV

-607 VEYNFSIGLR
+607 VEYNFSNGLR
-617 YFPVIKED
+617 YFPVIKEGPL
-625 VNDESSP
+625 EEKSP
-632 TLGLEYIYMN
+632 ELNLEYIYMN
-642 PNEYKELTGDQSIM
+642 TNEYKELTGDKSIM

-671 KLLKS
+671 KLLKT
-676 FENNPDFSYDSRDLQ
+676 FENEPDFSYDSRDLQ
-691 IKSFK
+691 IKSIMS
-696 DFKNLI
+696 FKNLI
-702 EFVGYSLSIV
+702 EFAGYSLSIV

-720 FINIIATE
+720 FINVIATE

-740 AIGMTKRNIKKYL
+740 AIGMTKKNIKKYL
-753 IKKNLIYSIS
+753 VKKNLIYSLCG
-763 SLVFSFIVM
+763 LVFSFIIT
-772 LLVDKF
+772 LLVDKY
-778 ILIDFMAETKWT
+778 ILMDFMEETKWT

-814 GGFYE
+814 SRFYE
-819 KHSQNSL
+819 KHSQKSL
-826 VDRIRSLE
+826 VDRIKSLE

>member
-1 MEGWWEIMKVKN
+1 MKVKN
-13 KAYIRSLAK
+13 KAYIRRLAK

-64 MKTIGT
+64 MKTVGS
-70 ISHGSFKDISDEDV
+70 ISHGSFKELSDKDIS
-84 EILTHDK
+84 ILSKDK
-91 DIKDFSVREKV
+91 DIKEFSIREKV
-102 GILDDEKVMAELSYM
+102 GILDDEKISAELSYM
-117 DKKGFEW
+117 DNNGFEW

-137 ENEVF
+137 ENDVF
-142 LDISTAKKLGYKG
+142 IDLATAKKLGYKG

-162 VPFKIEKAYTGEVI
+162 IPFTIEKPYTGEI
-176 EKKSD
+176 IKKRSE

-209 DKLSIPKNNS
+209 DKLSLPENNK
-219 DLEVMLNNS
+219 DLEVMLKNS
-228 FKIGDKLLKI
+228 FMIRDKLLKI
-238 AERNGYKVADN
+238 AERNGYKVVDD

-316 TIGMTKPQIKKLV
+316 TIGMTKPQIKRLI

-338 PAIIVGDIVGISIGK
+338 PSIIIGDIVGISIGK
-353 IILNKIFANNEMLT
+353 IILNKIFASNEMLT
-367 DVKLSIIV
+367 DVKLSLTV
-375 IILIILFSTA
+375 MVLIILFSIA

-393 SVMRPARY
+393 SVMRPARF

-413 NEIQIKKKYKS
+413 NETTIKKKYKS
-424 EDISLG
+424 ENISLE
-430 KLARRQVFSNKFRFI
+430 KLSRRQVFSNKFRFI

-488 YFRYMYSGSEDS
+488 YFRYMYSGSEDG

-521 YYYGYEY
+521 YSYGYECSFPS
-528 DYQDIKIEDNKVAPI
+528 IKIEDHKVAPI
-543 LLGIDDYLINKQK
+543 LFGMDEFLINKQK
-556 FIDGEFDKDKWQTG
+556 FIDGEFDKDKWNNG
-570 NYIIIGEYG
+570 SYAIVGEDS
-579 DKKSAF
+579 DKKSSF
-585 KAGDKIKIN
+585 KAGDKIKIKVN
-594 VKNKIKEV
+594 NSIKEV
-602 QVMGK
+602 QIMGK
-607 VEYNFSIGLR
+607 INYNFSDGLR
-617 YFPVIKED
+617 YYPIIQENQF
-625 VNDESSP
+625 DESSP
-632 TLGLEYIYMN
+632 
-642 PNEYKELTGDQSIM
+642 
-656 SYGFD
+656 
-661 VEDSEKENFD
+661 
-671 KLLKS
+671 
-676 FENNPDFSYDSRDLQ
+676 
-691 IKSFK
+691 
-696 DFKNLI
+696 
-702 EFVGYSLSIV
+702 
-712 LFLISVLN
+712 
-720 FINIIATE
+720 
-728 ILRNMVNLSILE
+728 
-740 AIGMTKRNIKKYL
+740 
-753 IKKNLIYSIS
+753 
-763 SLVFSFIVM
+763 
-772 LLVDKF
+772 
-778 ILIDFMAETKWT
+778 
-790 SYKFVI
+790 
-796 MPLILVNFV
+796 
-805 NIIIGIIFT
+805 
-814 GGFYE
+814 
-819 KHSQNSL
+819 
-826 VDRIRSLE
+826 

>member
-1 MEGWWEIMKVKN
+1 MRVKN
-13 KAYIRSLAK
+13 KAYIRRLSK
-22 NILNA
+22 SILNA

-70 ISHGSFKDISDEDV
+70 ISHGSFKELSDKDIS
-84 EILTHDK
+84 ILSKDK
-91 DIKDFSVREKV
+91 DIKEFSIREKV
-102 GILDDEKVMAELSYM
+102 GILDDEKISAELSYI
-117 DKKGFEW
+117 DNNGFEW

-137 ENEVF
+137 ENDVF
-142 LDISTAKKLGYKG
+142 IDLATAKKLGYKG

-162 VPFKIEKAYTGEVI
+162 VPFTIEKPYTGEII
-176 EKKSD
+176 EKKTD

-209 DKLSIPKNNS
+209 DKLSLPQNNN
-219 DLEVMLNNS
+219 DVEVMLKNS
-228 FKIGDKLLKI
+228 FMIRDKLLKI
-238 AERNGYKVADN
+238 AERNGYKVVDD
-249 PGNLSD
+249 PGNLSY

-353 IILNKIFANNEMLT
+353 VILNKIFANNEMLT
-367 DVKLSIIV
+367 DVKLSLMV
-375 IILIILFSTA
+375 IILIILFSTV

-413 NEIQIKKKYKS
+413 NETTIKKKYKS
-424 EDISLG
+424 ENISLS

-488 YFRYMYSGSEDS
+488 YFRYMYSGSEDG

-511 QKGFKAGGAL
+511 QKGFKEGGAL

-528 DYQDIKIEDNKVAPI
+528 SYPDIKIEDHKVAPI

-556 FIDGEFDKDKWQTG
+556 FIDGVFDKEKWQTG
-570 NYIIIGEYG
+570 NYVIIGEYG

-594 VKNKIKEV
+594 VNNKVKEV

-607 VEYNFSIGLR
+607 VEYNFSNGLR
-617 YFPVIKED
+617 YFTVIKED
-625 VNDESSP
+625 INDESSP
-632 TLGLEYIYMN
+632 TLSLEYIYMN

-671 KLLKS
+671 NLLKT
-676 FENNPDFSYDSRDLQ
+676 FENEPDFSYDSRDLQ
-691 IKSFK
+691 IKSTMEFK
-696 DFKNLI
+696 SLI
-702 EFVGYSLSIV
+702 EFAGYSLSIV

-720 FINIIATE
+720 FINVIATE

-740 AIGMTKRNIKKYL
+740 AIGMTKKNIKKYL
-753 IKKNLIYSIS
+753 VKKNLIYSLCGLI
-763 SLVFSFIVM
+763 FSFLIM

-778 ILIDFMAETKWT
+778 ILMDFMEQTQWT

-796 MPLILVNFV
+796 LPLILVNLV

-814 GGFYE
+814 GRFYE
-819 KHSQNSL
+819 KHSNNSL

>member
-1 MEGWWEIMKVKN
+1 MKVKN
-13 KAYIRSLAK
+13 KAYIRRLAK
-22 NILNA
+22 SILNA

-52 ALGLGKSMETQT
+52 AIGIGKSMETQT

-70 ISHGSFKDISDEDV
+70 ISHGSFKELS
-84 EILTHDK
+84 DK
-91 DIKDFSVREKV
+91 DISILSKDKDVKEFSIREKV
-102 GILDDEKVMAELSYM
+102 GILDDEKISAELSYI
-117 DKKGFEW
+117 DNNGFEW

-137 ENEVF
+137 ENDVF
-142 LDISTAKKLGYKG
+142 IDLATAKKLGYKG

-162 VPFKIEKAYTGEVI
+162 VPFTIEKPYTGEI
-176 EKKSD
+176 IKKRSE

-209 DKLSIPKNNS
+209 DKLSLPENNK
-219 DLEVMLNNS
+219 DLEVMLKNS
-228 FKIGDKLLKI
+228 FMIRDKLIKI
-238 AERNGYKVADN
+238 SERNGYKVVDD

-261 VNFAYL
+261 VNFAYIF
-267 LSGDSSFDF
+267 SGDSSFDF

-286 ILVIVAGYL
+286 ILVMVAGYL

-329 HLESLAVAL
+329 HLESLEVSL

-353 IILNKIFANNEMLT
+353 IILNKIFVSNEMLT
-367 DVKLSIIV
+367 DVRLSLAV

-413 NEIQIKKKYKS
+413 NETTIKKKYKS

-474 SDVIA
+474 SDVIV

-488 YFRYMYSGSEDS
+488 YFRYMYSGSEDG
-500 IKDNF
+500 IKGNF

-528 DYQDIKIEDNKVAPI
+528 DYPDIKIEDNKVAPI
-543 LLGIDDYLINKQK
+543 LLGIEDYLINKQK
-556 FIDGEFDKDKWQTG
+556 FTDGEFDKDKWKTG

-579 DKKSAF
+579 DKKSSL
-585 KAGDKIKIN
+585 KPGDKIKIN

-607 VEYNFSIGLR
+607 IEYNFSNGLR

-625 VNDESSP
+625 INDESSP
-632 TLGLEYIYMN
+632 TLGLEYIYMK
-642 PNEYKELTGDQSIM
+642 PNEYKEITGDKSIM

-661 VEDSEKENFD
+661 VEDGEKEHFD
-671 KLLKS
+671 KLLKT
-676 FENNPDFSYDSRDLQ
+676 FENDPDFSYDSRGLQ

-728 ILRNMVNLSILE
+728 IIRNMVNLSILE
-740 AIGMTKRNIKKYL
+740 AIGMTKKNIKKYL
-753 IKKNLIYSIS
+753 VKKNLIYSIS
-763 SLVFSFIVM
+763 SLVFSFVVM
-772 LLVDKF
+772 LLIDKF
-778 ILIDFMAETKWT
+778 ILIDLMAETKWT
-790 SYKFVI
+790 TFSFI
-796 MPLILVNFV
+796 ITPLLIVNLA
-805 NIIIGIIFT
+805 NIIIGILFT
-814 GGFYE
+814 SKFYE
-819 KHSQNSL
+819 KHSCNSL
-826 VDRIRSLE
+826 VSRIRSLE

>member
-1 MEGWWEIMKVKN
+1 
-13 KAYIRSLAK
+13 
-22 NILNA
+22 
-27 NKSRRNILLLA
+27 
-38 IALTSILFTSLFSV
+38 
-52 ALGLGKSMETQT
+52 METQT
-64 MKTIGT
+64 MKTVGT
-70 ISHGSFKDISDEDV
+70 ISHGSFKDICDEDV

-91 DIKDFSVREKV
+91 DIKDFSIREKV

-117 DKKGFEW
+117 DKIGFEW

-137 ENEVF
+137 ENQVF
-142 LDISTAKKLGYKG
+142 IDTATAKKLGYKG

-162 VPFKIEKAYTGEVI
+162 VPFKIEKPYTGEII

-209 DKLSIPKNNS
+209 DKLSLPENNN
-219 DLEVMLNNS
+219 DVEVMLKNS
-228 FKIGDKLLKI
+228 FMIRDKLIKI
-238 AERNGYKVADN
+238 AERNGYKVVDE

-261 VNFAYL
+261 VNFAYIF
-267 LSGDSSFDF
+267 SGDSSFDF

-353 IILNKIFANNEMLT
+353 VILNKIFANNEMLT
-367 DVKLSIIV
+367 DVKLSLMV

-413 NEIQIKKKYKS
+413 NETTIKKKYKS

-445 SIVLSIS
+445 SIILSMS

-474 SDVIA
+474 SDVIV

-488 YFRYMYSGSEDS
+488 YFRYMYSGSEDG

-511 QKGFKAGGAL
+511 QKGFKEGGAL

-528 DYQDIKIEDNKVAPI
+528 SYPDIKIEDHKVAPI

-556 FIDGEFDKDKWQTG
+556 FIDGEFDKEKWQTG

-594 VKNKIKEV
+594 VNNKVKEV

-607 VEYNFSIGLR
+607 VEYNFSNGLR
-617 YFPVIKED
+617 YFTVIKED
-625 VNDESSP
+625 INDESSP
-632 TLGLEYIYMN
+632 TLSLEYIYMN

-671 KLLKS
+671 NLLKT
-676 FENNPDFSYDSRDLQ
+676 FENEPDFSYDSRDLQ
-691 IKSFK
+691 IKSTMEFK
-696 DFKNLI
+696 SLI
-702 EFVGYSLSIV
+702 EFAGYSLSIV

-720 FINIIATE
+720 FINVIATE

-740 AIGMTKRNIKKYL
+740 AIGMTKKNIKKYL
-753 IKKNLIYSIS
+753 VKKNLIYSLCG
-763 SLVFSFIVM
+763 LVFSFIIM

-778 ILIDFMAETKWT
+778 ILMDFMEQTQWT

-796 MPLILVNFV
+796 LPLILVNSV

-814 GGFYE
+814 GRFYE
-819 KHSQNSL
+819 KHSNNSL

>member
-1 MEGWWEIMKVKN
+1 MEGWWKIMKVKN
-13 KAYIRSLAK
+13 RAYIKRLAK

-70 ISHGSFKDISDEDV
+70 ISHGSFKELSDEDV

-102 GILDDEKVMAELSYM
+102 GILDDEKISAELSYM

-137 ENEVF
+137 ENDVF
-142 LDISTAKKLGYKG
+142 IDLATAKKLGYKG

-162 VPFKIEKAYTGEVI
+162 IPYSIEKPYTGEII

-209 DKLSIPKNNS
+209 DKLLLPDTNN
-219 DLEVMLNNS
+219 DMEVMLKDS
-228 FKIGDKLLKI
+228 FMIKDKLLKI
-238 AERNGYKVADN
+238 AERNGYKVADS

-261 VNFAYL
+261 VNFAYI
-267 LSGDSSFDF
+267 LSRGDNADF
-276 KTFLP
+276 LIFLP
-281 FLAFL
+281 ALLLL
-286 ILVIVAGYL
+286 ILVMIAGFL

-309 KLLGLLK
+309 NLIGLLK
-316 TIGMTKPQIKKLV
+316 TIGMTKVQVKKLV
-329 HLESLAVAL
+329 HLESFTVSI
-338 PAIIVGDIVGISIGK
+338 PSIIIGNAIGISIGK
-353 IILNKIFANNEMLT
+353 IILNKIFSTNVMLANIN
-367 DVKLSIIV
+367 LSLAL
-375 IILIILFSTA
+375 ILLVILFSTI

-393 SVMRPARY
+393 SVMSPAKY
-401 AAKVSP
+401 AAKISP
-407 IDASRY
+407 IDASKY
-413 NEIQIKKKYKS
+413 NETQVKKKYKS
-424 EDISLG
+424 NSISLG
-430 KLARRQVFSNKFRFI
+430 KLAKRQVFSNKFRFV
-445 SIVLSIS
+445 SIVLSMS

-464 TGNIDLEKGI
+464 TSNIDLEKGI
-474 SDVIA
+474 SDVIV

-488 YFRYMYSGSEDS
+488 YFRYMYSGSEDG
-500 IKDNF
+500 INEKY
-505 IDEIEN
+505 IGEIEN
-511 QKGFKAGGAL
+511 HKGFKSGGAL
-521 YYYGYEY
+521 YSYGYEY
-528 DYQDIKIEDNKVAPI
+528 TYPVIKIEDNKVAPI

-556 FIDGEFDKDKWQTG
+556 IIDGEFDKEKWNNG
-570 NYIIIGEYG
+570 SYAIIGEDS
-579 DKKSAF
+579 DKKSLF
-585 KAGDKIKIN
+585 KAGDKIKIKVN
-594 VKNKIKEV
+594 NIIKEV
-602 QVMGK
+602 QIMGK
-607 VEYNFSIGLR
+607 INYNFSDGLR
-617 YFPVIKED
+617 YYPIILENQF
-625 VNDESSP
+625 DESSP
-632 TLGLEYIYMN
+632 ELDLEYFYLN
-642 PNEYKELTGDQSIM
+642 PNLYKELTGDNSIM

-661 VEDSEKENFD
+661 VEDNEKENFD

-676 FENNPDFSYDSRDLQ
+676 FENNPDFSYDSRNLQ

-696 DFKNLI
+696 DFKDLI

-720 FINIIATE
+720 FINVIATE

-740 AIGMTKRNIKKYL
+740 AIGMTKKNIKKYL
-753 IKKNLIYSIS
+753 VKKNLIYSLCG
-763 SLVFSFIVM
+763 LVFSFIIM
-772 LLVDKF
+772 LLVDKY
-778 ILIDFMAETKWT
+778 ILIGFMEQTKWT

-796 MPLILVNFV
+796 IPLILVIFV

-814 GGFYE
+814 GKFYE

>member
-1 MEGWWEIMKVKN
+1 MKVKN

-38 IALTSILFTSLFSV
+38 IALTSILFTSLFSL

-70 ISHGSFKDISDEDV
+70 ISHGSFKELSDKDIN
-84 EILTHDK
+84 ILTKDK
-91 DIKDFSVREKV
+91 DIKDFSIREKV
-102 GILDDEKVMAELSYM
+102 GILDDEKVTAELSYM
-117 DKKGFEW
+117 DKNGFDW

-142 LDISTAKKLGYKG
+142 IDIATAKKLGYKG

-162 VPFKIEKAYTGEVI
+162 ITYNIEKPYIGEII
-176 EKKSD
+176 EKKRD

-190 NPIDSNVGV
+190 SPIDSNVGV

-209 DKLSIPKNNS
+209 DKLSLPENNK

-228 FKIGDKLLKI
+228 LMIRDKLLKI
-238 AERNGYKVADN
+238 AEKNSYKVVDD
-249 PGNLSD
+249 PGSLAD

-261 VNFAYL
+261 VNFAYF
-267 LSGDSSFDF
+267 LSGSHSFDF
-276 KTFLP
+276 NTFLP
-281 FLAFL
+281 YLAFL
-286 ILVIVAGYL
+286 ILVMVAGYL

-329 HLESLAVAL
+329 HLESLAVAF
-338 PAIIVGDIVGISIGK
+338 PSIVIGDIVGISIGK
-353 IILNKIFANNEMLT
+353 VILNKIFANNDMLT
-367 DVKLSIIV
+367 NIKLSLAV
-375 IILIILFSTA
+375 IILIILFSTT
-385 FTLLTVFL
+385 FILFTVFL

-407 IDASRY
+407 IDATRY
-413 NEIQIKKKYKS
+413 NEIEIKSKYKS
-424 EDISLG
+424 DNISLG

-474 SDVIA
+474 SDVIV

-488 YFRYMYSGSEDS
+488 YFRYMYLGSEEGIDR
-500 IKDNF
+500 KF

-511 QKGFKAGGAL
+511 HKGFKGGGAL
-521 YYYGYEY
+521 YSSGYEY
-528 DYQDIKIEDNKVAPI
+528 AYPDIKIEDHKVAPI

-556 FIDGEFDKDKWQTG
+556 FIDGDFDKEKWQTG
-570 NYIIIGEYG
+570 NYVIIGEYG
-579 DKKSAF
+579 DKKTAL

-594 VKNKIKEV
+594 VKNKVKEV

-607 VEYNFSIGLR
+607 VEYNFSNGLR

-625 VNDESSP
+625 IKDQSSP
-632 TLGLEYIYMN
+632 TLDLEYIYMN
-642 PNEYKELTGDQSIM
+642 PNEYKELTGDKSIM

-671 KLLKS
+671 KLLKT
-676 FENNPDFSYDSRDLQ
+676 FENEPDFSYDSRDLQ
-691 IKSFK
+691 IKSIME
-696 DFKNLI
+696 FKNLI
-702 EFVGYSLSIV
+702 EFAGYSLSIV

-720 FINIIATE
+720 FINVIATE

-740 AIGMTKRNIKKYL
+740 AIGMTKKNIKKYL
-753 IKKNLIYSIS
+753 VKKNLIYSLCG
-763 SLVFSFIVM
+763 LVFSFIIM

-778 ILIDFMAETKWT
+778 ILMDFIEQTQWT

-796 MPLILVNFV
+796 TPLILVNFV
-805 NIIIGIIFT
+805 NIIIGILFT
-814 GGFYE
+814 GRFYE

-826 VDRIRSLE
+826 VDRIKSLE

>member
-1 MEGWWEIMKVKN
+1 MESWWEKMKVKK
-13 KAYIRSLAK
+13 KAYIRRLAK
-22 NILNA
+22 SILNA

-64 MKTIGT
+64 MKTVGT
-70 ISHGSFKDISDEDV
+70 ISHGSFKDICDEDV

-142 LDISTAKKLGYKG
+142 IDTATAKKLGYKG

-162 VPFKIEKAYTGEVI
+162 VPFKIEKPYTGEII

-209 DKLSIPKNNS
+209 DKLSLPGNNN
-219 DLEVMLNNS
+219 DVEVMLKNS
-228 FKIGDKLLKI
+228 FMIRNKLLKI
-238 AERNGYKVADN
+238 AERNGYKVVED

-316 TIGMTKPQIKKLV
+316 TIGMTKPQIKRLI

-338 PAIIVGDIVGISIGK
+338 PSIIIGDIVGISIGK
-353 IILNKIFANNEMLT
+353 IILNKIFASNEMLT
-367 DVKLSIIV
+367 EVKLSLTV
-375 IILIILFSTA
+375 MVLIILFSTA

-413 NEIQIKKKYKS
+413 NEIEIKSKYKS
-424 EDISLG
+424 EGISLG

-488 YFRYMYSGSEDS
+488 YFRYMYSGSEDG

-521 YYYGYEY
+521 YSYGYEY
-528 DYQDIKIEDNKVAPI
+528 SFPSIKIEDHKVAPI
-543 LLGIDDYLINKQK
+543 LFGMDEFLINKQK

-570 NYIIIGEYG
+570 NYVIIGEKIRNDSDY
-579 DKKSAF
+579 KT
-585 KAGDKIKIN
+585 GDKIKIN
-594 VKNKIKEV
+594 VKNRVKEV

-607 VEYNFSIGLR
+607 VEYNFSNGLR
-617 YFPVIKED
+617 YFPVFKED
-625 VNDESSP
+625 INDESSP
-632 TLGLEYIYMN
+632 TLGLEYIYMK
-642 PNEYKELTGDQSIM
+642 PNEYKNLTGDNSIM

-676 FENNPDFSYDSRDLQ
+676 FESNPDFSYDSRDLQ

-720 FINIIATE
+720 FINVIATE

-740 AIGMTKRNIKKYL
+740 AIGMTKKNIKKYL
-753 IKKNLIYSIS
+753 VKKNLIYSLCG
-763 SLVFSFIVM
+763 LVFSFIIM
-772 LLVDKF
+772 LLVDKY
-778 ILIDFMAETKWT
+778 ILIGFMEQTKWT

-814 GGFYE
+814 GRFYE

>member
-1 MEGWWEIMKVKN
+1 MNVNN
-13 KAYIRSLAK
+13 KAYIRRLAK
-22 NILNA
+22 SILNA

-70 ISHGSFKDISDEDV
+70 ISHGSFKELSDKDIS
-84 EILTHDK
+84 ILSKDK
-91 DIKDFSVREKV
+91 DIKEFSIREKV
-102 GILDDEKVMAELSYM
+102 GILDDEKISAELSYI
-117 DKKGFEW
+117 DNNGFEW

-137 ENEVF
+137 ENDVF
-142 LDISTAKKLGYKG
+142 IDLATAKKLGYKG

-162 VPFKIEKAYTGEVI
+162 IPFKTEKPYTGEII

-190 NPIDSNVGV
+190 SPIDSNVGV

-209 DKLSIPKNNS
+209 DKLSLPENNN
-219 DLEVMLNNS
+219 DVEVMLKNS
-228 FKIGDKLLKI
+228 FMIRDKLLKI
-238 AERNGYKVADN
+238 AERNGYKVVDD

-276 KTFLP
+276 NTFLP
-281 FLAFL
+281 YLAFL
-286 ILVIVAGYL
+286 ILVMVAGYL

-316 TIGMTKPQIKKLV
+316 TIGMTRPQIKKLI
-329 HLESLAVAL
+329 HLESLAASL

-367 DVKLSIIV
+367 DVKLSLTV

-407 IDASRY
+407 IEASRY
-413 NEIQIKKKYKS
+413 NETTIKKKYKS
-424 EDISLG
+424 ENISLG
-430 KLARRQVFSNKFRFI
+430 KLARRQVFSNKFRFV

-464 TGNIDLEKGI
+464 TGNIDLEKGV

-488 YFRYMYSGSEDS
+488 YFRYMYSGSEDG
-500 IKDNF
+500 INEKF

-511 QKGFKAGGAL
+511 HKGYKGGGAL
-521 YYYGYEY
+521 HYYGYEY
-528 DYQDIKIEDNKVAPI
+528 TYPDIKIEDHRIAPI
-543 LLGIDDYLINKQK
+543 LFGIDEFLINKQK
-556 FIDGEFDKDKWQTG
+556 ITEGDFDKDKWQTG
-570 NYIIIGEYG
+570 NYVMLGEYG

-585 KAGDKIKIN
+585 KTGDKIKIN
-594 VKNKIKEV
+594 VKNKVKEV

-607 VEYNFSIGLR
+607 VEYNFSNGLR

-625 VNDESSP
+625 VNDESSL
-632 TLGLEYIYMN
+632 TLDLEYIYMN
-642 PNEYKELTGDQSIM
+642 PNEYKELTGDKSVM

-661 VEDSEKENFD
+661 VEKSEKENFD

-676 FENNPDFSYDSRDLQ
+676 FENEPGFSYDSRDLQ
-691 IKSFK
+691 IKSTME
-696 DFKNLI
+696 FKNLI
-702 EFVGYSLSIV
+702 EFAGYSLSIV

-720 FINIIATE
+720 FINVIATE

-740 AIGMTKRNIKKYL
+740 AIGMTKKNIKIYL
-753 IKKNLIYSIS
+753 VKKNLIYSFCGLVC
-763 SLVFSFIVM
+763 SLIVM
-772 LLVDKF
+772 LLVDQY
-778 ILIDFMAETKWT
+778 ILIDFMEQTKWT
-790 SYKFVI
+790 SFRFVI
-796 MPLILVNFV
+796 RPLILVNFT

-814 GGFYE
+814 CKFYE
-819 KHSQNSL
+819 KHSQNTL
-826 VDRIRSLE
+826 VSRIKSLE

>member
-1 MEGWWEIMKVKN
+1 MEGWWKIMKVKN
-13 KAYIRSLAK
+13 KAYIVRLSK
-22 NILNA
+22 SILNA

-38 IALTSILFTSLFSV
+38 ISLTSILFTSLFSV

-70 ISHGSFKDISDEDV
+70 ISHGSFKELSDKDIS
-84 EILTHDK
+84 ILSKDK
-91 DIKDFSVREKV
+91 DIKEFSIREKV
-102 GILDDEKVMAELSYM
+102 GILDDEKINAELSYI
-117 DKKGFEW
+117 DNNGFEW

-137 ENEVF
+137 ENDVF
-142 LDISTAKKLGYKG
+142 IDLATAKKLGYKG

-162 VPFKIEKAYTGEVI
+162 IPYSIEKPYTGEII

-209 DKLSIPKNNS
+209 NKLSLPENNN
-219 DLEVMLNNS
+219 DVEVMLKNS
-228 FKIGDKLLKI
+228 FMIRDKLIKI
-238 AERNGYKVADN
+238 AERNGYKVVDD
-249 PGNLSD
+249 PGNLSE

-261 VNFAYL
+261 VNFAYIF
-267 LSGDSSFDF
+267 SGDSSFDF

-286 ILVIVAGYL
+286 ILVMVAGYL

-329 HLESLAVAL
+329 HLESLAVVL

-353 IILNKIFANNEMLT
+353 VILNKIFANNEMLT
-367 DVKLSIIV
+367 DVKLSLTV

-413 NEIQIKKKYKS
+413 NETTIKKKYKS

-445 SIVLSIS
+445 SIILSMS

-474 SDVIA
+474 SDVIV

-488 YFRYMYSGSEDS
+488 YFRYMYSGSEDG

-528 DYQDIKIEDNKVAPI
+528 SYPDIKIEDHKVAPI

-556 FIDGEFDKDKWQTG
+556 FIDGVFDKEKWQTG
-570 NYIIIGEYG
+570 NYVIIGEYG

-594 VKNKIKEV
+594 VNNKVKEV

-607 VEYNFSIGLR
+607 VEYNFSNGLR
-617 YFPVIKED
+617 YFTVIKED
-625 VNDESSP
+625 INDESSP
-632 TLGLEYIYMN
+632 TLSLEYIYMN

-671 KLLKS
+671 NLLKT
-676 FENNPDFSYDSRDLQ
+676 FENEPDFSYDSRDLQ
-691 IKSFK
+691 IKSTMEFK
-696 DFKNLI
+696 SLI
-702 EFVGYSLSIV
+702 EFAGYSLSIV

-720 FINIIATE
+720 FINVIATE

-740 AIGMTKRNIKKYL
+740 AIGMTKKNIKKYL
-753 IKKNLIYSIS
+753 VKKNLIYSLCG
-763 SLVFSFIVM
+763 LVFSFIIM

-778 ILIDFMAETKWT
+778 ILMDFMEQTQWT

-796 MPLILVNFV
+796 LPLILVNLV

-814 GGFYE
+814 GRFYE
-819 KHSQNSL
+819 KHSNNSL

>member
-1 MEGWWEIMKVKN
+1 MKVKN
-13 KAYIRSLAK
+13 RAYIKRLAK

-70 ISHGSFKDISDEDV
+70 ISHGSFKDISDEDI
-84 EILTHDK
+84 EILTQDK
-91 DIKDFSVREKV
+91 DVKDFSVREKV
-102 GILDDEKVMAELSYM
+102 GILDDEKVMAELSYI
-117 DKKGFEW
+117 DNNGFEW

-137 ENEVF
+137 EKDVF
-142 LDISTAKKLGYKG
+142 IDLATAKKLGYKG

-162 VPFKIEKAYTGEVI
+162 VPFKIEKPYTGEII
-176 EKKSD
+176 EKNSD

-209 DKLSIPKNNS
+209 DKLSLPENNK
-219 DLEVMLNNS
+219 DLEVMLKNS
-228 FKIGDKLLKI
+228 FMIRDKLIKI
-238 AERNGYKVADN
+238 AERNGYKVVDD

-261 VNFAYL
+261 VNFAYI

-329 HLESLAVAL
+329 HLESIAASL
-338 PAIIVGDIVGISIGK
+338 PSIIVGDIVGISIGK

-367 DVKLSIIV
+367 DVKLSLAV
-375 IILIILFSTA
+375 IIIIILFSTA

-407 IDASRY
+407 IDASKY
-413 NEIQIKKKYKS
+413 NETMIKKKYKS

-488 YFRYMYSGSEDS
+488 YFRYMYLDSEYGID
-500 IKDNF
+500 KKY
-505 IDEIEN
+505 IDEIEKH
-511 QKGFKAGGAL
+511 KGYKSGGAL
-521 YYYGYEY
+521 YSSGYEHTY
-528 DYQDIKIEDNKVAPI
+528 PKIKIEDNKVAP
-543 LLGIDDYLINKQK
+543 LLFAMDDYLINKQK
-556 FIDGEFDKDKWQTG
+556 FIDGDFDKEKWQTG
-570 NYIIIGEYG
+570 NYIIIGEHG

-585 KAGDKIKIN
+585 KTGDKIKIN
-594 VKNKIKEV
+594 VKNRVKEV

-607 VEYNFSIGLR
+607 IMYNFSNGLR

-625 VNDESSP
+625 IKDESSP

-642 PNEYKELTGDQSIM
+642 PNEYNKLTGDKSIM

-671 KLLKS
+671 NLLKT
-676 FENNPDFSYDSRDLQ
+676 FENEPDFSYDSRDLQ
-691 IKSFK
+691 IKSTMEFK
-696 DFKNLI
+696 SLI
-702 EFVGYSLSIV
+702 EFAGYSLSIV

-720 FINIIATE
+720 FINVIATE

-740 AIGMTKRNIKKYL
+740 AIGMTKKNIKKYL
-753 IKKNLIYSIS
+753 VKKNLIYSLCGLI
-763 SLVFSFIVM
+763 FSFIIM
-772 LLVDKF
+772 LLVDKY
-778 ILIDFMAETKWT
+778 ILIGFMEQTKWT

-796 MPLILVNFV
+796 LPLILVNFV

-814 GGFYE
+814 GRFYE
-819 KHSQNSL
+819 KHSNNSL

>member
-1 MEGWWEIMKVKN
+1 
-13 KAYIRSLAK
+13 
-22 NILNA
+22 
-27 NKSRRNILLLA
+27 
-38 IALTSILFTSLFSV
+38 
-52 ALGLGKSMETQT
+52 METQT
-64 MKTIGT
+64 MKTVGT
-70 ISHGSFKDISDEDV
+70 ISHGSFKDISDEDI
-84 EILTHDK
+84 EILTQDK

-137 ENEVF
+137 ENQVF
-142 LDISTAKKLGYKG
+142 IDIATAKKLGYKG

-162 VPFKIEKAYTGEVI
+162 VPFKIEKAYTGEII

-209 DKLSIPKNNS
+209 DKLALPENNN
-219 DLEVMLNNS
+219 DVEVMLKNS

-238 AERNGYKVADN
+238 AERNGYKVVDD
-249 PGNLSD
+249 PGNLSE

-261 VNFAYL
+261 VNFAYIF
-267 LSGDSSFDF
+267 SGDSSFDF

-329 HLESLAVAL
+329 HLESIAASL
-338 PAIIVGDIVGISIGK
+338 PSIIVGDIIGISIGK

-367 DVKLSIIV
+367 DVKLSLML
-375 IILIILFSTA
+375 IILIILFSTT

-413 NEIQIKKKYKS
+413 NETTVKKKYKS
-424 EDISLG
+424 ENISLG
-430 KLARRQVFSNKFRFI
+430 KLSRRQVFSNKFRFI

-488 YFRYMYSGSEDS
+488 YFRYMYSGSEDG

-528 DYQDIKIEDNKVAPI
+528 DYPDIKIEDNKVAPI

-585 KAGDKIKIN
+585 KLGDKIKIN
-594 VKNKIKEV
+594 VNNKVKEV

-607 VEYNFSIGLR
+607 VEYNFSNGLR
-617 YFPVIKED
+617 YFSVIKED
-625 VNDESSP
+625 INDESSP
-632 TLGLEYIYMN
+632 TLDLEYIYMN
-642 PNEYKELTGDQSIM
+642 PNEYKELTGDKSIM

-671 KLLKS
+671 NLLKT
-676 FENNPDFSYDSRDLQ
+676 FENEPDFSYDSRDLQ
-691 IKSFK
+691 IKSTMEFK
-696 DFKNLI
+696 SLI
-702 EFVGYSLSIV
+702 EFAGYSLSIV

-720 FINIIATE
+720 FINVIATE

-740 AIGMTKRNIKKYL
+740 AIGMTKKNIKKYL
-753 IKKNLIYSIS
+753 VKKNLIYSLCG
-763 SLVFSFIVM
+763 LVFSFIIM

-778 ILIDFMAETKWT
+778 ILMDFMEQTQWT
-790 SYKFVI
+790 SYKFII

-814 GGFYE
+814 GKFYE

>member
-1 MEGWWEIMKVKN
+1 MKVKN
-13 KAYIRSLAK
+13 KAYIRHLAK
-22 NILNA
+22 NILNT

-70 ISHGSFKDISDEDV
+70 ISHGSFKELSDKDIN
-84 EILTHDK
+84 ILSKDK

-142 LDISTAKKLGYKG
+142 IDTATAKKLGYKG

-162 VPFKIEKAYTGEVI
+162 VPFKIEKPYTGEI
-176 EKKSD
+176 TEKKSD

-209 DKLSIPKNNS
+209 DKLSLPENNN
-219 DLEVMLNNS
+219 DVEVMLKNS
-228 FKIGDKLLKI
+228 FMIRNKLLKI
-238 AERNGYKVADN
+238 AERNGYKVVED

-261 VNFAYL
+261 VNFAYIF
-267 LSGDSSFDF
+267 SGDSSFDF

-286 ILVIVAGYL
+286 ILVMFAGFL

-309 KLLGLLK
+309 NLIGLLK
-316 TIGMTKPQIKKLV
+316 TIGMSKVQVKKLV
-329 HLESLAVAL
+329 HLESFIVSI
-338 PAIIVGDIVGISIGK
+338 PSIIIGNAIGISIGK
-353 IILNKIFANNEMLT
+353 IILNKIFSTNVMLANIN
-367 DVKLSIIV
+367 LSLAL
-375 IILIILFSTA
+375 ILLVILFSTI

-393 SVMRPARY
+393 SVMSPAKY
-401 AAKVSP
+401 AAKISP
-407 IDASRY
+407 IDASKY
-413 NEIQIKKKYKS
+413 NETQVKKKYKS
-424 EDISLG
+424 NSISLG
-430 KLARRQVFSNKFRFI
+430 KLAKRQVFSNKFRFV
-445 SIVLSIS
+445 SIVLSMS
-452 LSAVILNSVLTY
+452 LSAVILNSILTY
-464 TGNIDLEKGI
+464 TSNIDLEKGI
-474 SDVIA
+474 SDVIV

-488 YFRYMYSGSEDS
+488 YFRYMYSGSEDG

-528 DYQDIKIEDNKVAPI
+528 AYPDIKIEDNKVAPI
-543 LLGIDDYLINKQK
+543 LLGIDDYLINKEK
-556 FIDGEFDKDKWQTG
+556 FIEGEFNKDKWNNG
-570 NYIIIGEYG
+570 SYAIVGEDS
-579 DKKSAF
+579 DKKSSF
-585 KAGDKIKIN
+585 KTGDKIKIK
-594 VKNKIKEV
+594 VKNSIKEV
-602 QVMGK
+602 QIIGK
-607 VEYNFSIGLR
+607 INYNFSDGLR
-617 YFPVIKED
+617 YYPIIQENQF
-625 VNDESSP
+625 DESSP
-632 TLGLEYIYMN
+632 ELDVEYFYLN
-642 PNEYKELTGDQSIM
+642 PNLYKELTGDNSIM

-720 FINIIATE
+720 FINVIATE

-740 AIGMTKRNIKKYL
+740 AIGMTKKNIKKYL
-753 IKKNLIYSIS
+753 VKKNLIYSLCG
-763 SLVFSFIVM
+763 LVFSFIIM
-772 LLVDKF
+772 LLVDKY
-778 ILIDFMAETKWT
+778 ILIDFMEQTKWT

-814 GGFYE
+814 GKFYE

-826 VDRIRSLE
+826 VDRIRSLD